1 MHLFVKS
8 FLILLCFVA
17 VMHTVHGQYVSYAY
31 DESSEDEEVPEKY
44 FIRLGITP
52 TSFFNDYAGL
62 QVNSSIVFSDR
73 FHLTTEGCWIFYT
86 LTSDEFSIRGYRLR
100 PALRY
105 YLNPSADIKTHFSIG
120 YNYRKTTSQRLAE
133 FITGAY
139 KNPITR
145 FQQRRV
151 LQGPVLMAGFEFFT
165 SEVVL
170 MDMGIGFG
178 RGTLEVTDH
187 NGPDGQRIYADYIEY
202 DQPGNYDFTLFI
214 INFRVQHLF

>member
-1 MHLFVKS
+1 MHFITKS
-8 FLILLCFVA
+8 FLILLSFVA
-17 VMHTVHGQYVSYAY
+17 VIHHGYGQYEPYV
-31 DESSEDEEVPEKY
+31 ELSEDEEDTPETH
-44 FIRLGITP
+44 FIRLGVTP
-52 TSFFNDYAGL
+52 TSFFNATSGL
-62 QVNSSIVFSDR
+62 QVNSSIVFTDH
-73 FHLTTEGCWIFYT
+73 FHLTTEGGWIFYT

-105 YLNPSADIKTHFSIG
+105 YINPSADIKPHISIG
-120 YNYRKTTSQRLAE
+120 YNYRKTTSQRIAE
-133 FITGAY
+133 FETGAY

-145 FQQRRV
+145 FEQRRV

-170 MDMGIGFG
+170 MDMGFGIG

-187 NGPDGQRIYADYIEY
+187 NGPDGGQRIYTDYIEY

-214 INFRVQHLF
+214 VNFRVQHLF